1 MPLDQPDD
9 WPEFG
14 NLADEMAR
22 MPLGDH
28 IEELRRRLLWAL
40 VGFVPALIVAFVL
53 GFQIIAWLA
62 MPLIEAMEAA
72 GITPNVIT
80 TSSTMGFGT
89 YCQVSLIAAAI
100 FAAPWI
106 IYQLWLFIVSGL
118 YSRERRAV
126 YLLAPFSTMMTVLA
140 VLFTRYVLLPVTMVF
155 FAKFA
160 LLYPSI
166 QPGHRSA
173 VMEMMY
179 GRPAGADI
187 AVDPAVAELDLP
199 LIPVL
204 ALDPVDPP
212 DGSYWINA
220 SEGGRIKYAVGGLV
234 RPLPAVQDQLLSPMP
249 SLEEFVSFAAMTGL
263 GIVAAFQLPV
273 VLLVLGWSGL
283 VDPGLLKPF
292 RKYAFFG
299 IAVLAAVLTPGDIA
313 SMMVLFV
320 PLYGLYELGML
331 LMRWAYRGERVEA

>member
-9 WPEFG
+9 WLGLQHE
-14 NLADEMAR
+14 LAR

-28 IEELRRRLLWAL
+28 IEELRKRLLWAM
-40 VGFVPALIVAFVL
+40 VGFVPALVVAFIF
-53 GFQIIAWLA
+53 GFRIIAWLA

-72 GITPNVIT
+72 GMTPNVIT

-89 YCQVSLIAAAI
+89 YCQVSLIAAAV

-106 IYQLWLFIVSGL
+106 IYQIWLFVVAGL

-126 YLLAPFSTMMTVLA
+126 YLLAPFSTIMTVLA
-140 VLFTRYVLLPVTMVF
+140 VLFTRYILLPVTMVF

-179 GRPAGADI
+179 GRPPTADI
-187 AVDPAVAELDLP
+187 AVDPAAALAKLP
-199 LIPVL
+199 RIPVL
-204 ALDPVDPP
+204 AVDPVKPP
-212 DGSYWINA
+212 DGSFWINA

-234 RPLPAVQDQLLSPMP
+234 RPLQATQDQLLSPMP

-273 VLLVLGWSGL
+273 VMLVIGWSGL
-283 VDPGLLKPF
+283 FDPETLRPF

-299 IAVLAAVLTPGDIA
+299 IAILAAVLTPGDIA

-320 PLYGLYELGML
+320 PLYALYELGML
-331 LMRWAYRGERVEA
+331 LMRLAYRREPIPDEL